1 MFFGGSDG
9 DMSTLEMKEILYSQ
23 IQTTIRC
30 HSKSFFRKCFGMVIT
45 SRVAYIYSLEY
56 LASFIRRER
65 DGGTDATAVS

>member
-1 MFFGGSDG
+1 
-9 DMSTLEMKEILYSQ
+9 
-23 IQTTIRC
+23 
-30 HSKSFFRKCFGMVIT
+30 MVIT